1 MSPVMNMMDNLPIDE
16 QTMQK
21 RDTQPTDMQAK
32 QKQGNQPIDKQANKE
47 QETQPE
53 LLSPARDFEQLIMSL
68 TYGAD
73 AVYLGGRSFGLRAS
87 AGNFD
92 HEELSNA
99 VKLCHEHGAKA
110 YITCN
115 AVMTNNDAKSLP
127 AFLEVLVAAAADAVI
142 ISDLGALRL
151 AKKHAPTL
159 DIHISTQAGI
169 FNYESAASFYDLGAK
184 RVILAREL
192 PLAEI
197 GVLCKETPPE
207 LEIEAFVHGSM
218 CVSISGRCLLS
229 NYLTG
234 RDANRGECAQPCR
247 WKYRLVEETRPGEYF
262 EISEDGGTYI
272 MNSRDLCMIEHVRE
286 LMDAGVTGLKIE
298 GRMKSSYYAAVV
310 TNAYRKAIDAAVAGE
325 PLSQIWRD
333 EVSKVSHREYSTGF
347 YFNPKGP
354 GEYHD
359 DSMYHSQCEVVAM
372 VESCDDEGN
381 AILTQRNKFFSGDIL
396 ELLTPNDEPI
406 LFAADKIAD
415 INNNELESTPH
426 PMMKLKLKLPVAAPR
441 YSIVRKYKKDG

>member
-1 MSPVMNMMDNLPIDE
+1 LSPVMNMMDDNLPID
-16 QTMQK
+16 
-21 RDTQPTDMQAK
+21 
-32 QKQGNQPIDKQANKE
+32 NQANRKHD
-47 QETQPE
+47 TLPE
-53 LLSPARDFEQLIMSL
+53 LLSPARDFEQLILSL

-73 AVYLGGRSFGLRAS
+73 AVYLGGQSFGLRAS
-87 AGNFD
+87 AGNFNNV
-92 HEELSNA
+92 ELANA
-99 VKLCHEHGAKA
+99 VKLCHERGAKA

-127 AFLEVLVAAAADAVI
+127 DFLEVLAAASADAVI

-151 AKKHAPTL
+151 AKKYAPTV
-159 DIHISTQAGI
+159 DIHISTQAGV
-169 FNYESAASFYDLGAK
+169 FNYESAAALYDLGAK

-192 PLAEI
+192 PLDEI
-197 GVLCKETPPE
+197 AVLRKETPPE

-247 WKYRLVEETRPGEYF
+247 WKYRLVEETRPGEYY

-272 MNSRDLCMIEHVRE
+272 MNSRDLCMIDHVGE
-286 LMDAGVTGLKIE
+286 LMDAGITGLKIE

-325 PLSQIWRD
+325 PLSQIWHD
-333 EVSKVSHREYSTGF
+333 EVAKVSHREYSTGF
-347 YFNPKGP
+347 YFDPKGP

-359 DSMYHSQCEVVAM
+359 DSMYHSQCEVAAM

-381 AILTQRNKFFSGDIL
+381 AVLTQRNKFFKGDEL

-406 LFAADKIAD
+406 LFTADKITD
-415 INNNELESTPH
+415 INDNELESTPH
-426 PMMKLKLKLPVAAPR
+426 PMMKLKIKLPVTTPR
-441 YSIVRKYKKDG
+441 YSIVRKYKENA